1 MARPIKIIWSVE
13 LLKQF
18 AEAYATT
25 PNHELARRFNM
36 SISSIRRKGKELNLC
51 KDSFCKCKLSFNT
64 WIQIQELFHDH
75 SNTEIAKIVK
85 VSLRSVERVASILG
99 CRMLREEKNKVISVG
114 IRKGL
119 KSESRRRIFGI
130 NTKYNRPIG
139 KDKSRYE
146 AAEQLKQHGYIVIK
160 GSMTAYY
167 NDTMERYEDI
177 ENNAITN
184 GFRLLLWE

>member
-1 MARPIKIIWSVE
+1 MARPIKIVWSVE

-18 AEAYATT
+18 SEAYATT
-25 PNHELARRFNM
+25 PNHELAKRFNM

-119 KSESRRRIFGI
+119 KSESRRRIFGL
-130 NTKYNRPIG
+130 NTNYNRPIG
-139 KDKSRYE
+139 KDKSRNE
-146 AAEQLKQHGYIVIK
+146 AAEKLKQHGYIVIK

>member
-1 MARPIKIIWSVE
+1 MEKKKKIIWSVE

-25 PNHELARRFNM
+25 PNHELAKRFNM

-119 KSESRRRIFGI
+119 KSESRRRIFGL
-130 NTKYNRPIG
+130 NTSYNRPIG

>member
-1 MARPIKIIWSVE
+1 MARPIKIVWSVD
-13 LLKQF
+13 LLEQF

-25 PNHELARRFNM
+25 PNHELAKRYNM
-36 SISSIRRKGKELNLC
+36 SISSIRRKAKELNLR
-51 KDSFCKCKLSFNT
+51 KDTFCKGRKGFQT
-64 WIQIQELFHDH
+64 WIMVQELYQDH
-75 SNTEIAKIVK
+75 SYCEIAKMAK
-85 VSLRSVERVASILG
+85 VSVRTIERIARYLG

-114 IRKGL
+114 TRKGL
-119 KSESRRRIFGI
+119 KSQLRRRIFGLD
-130 NTKYNRPIG
+130 TYYNRPIG
-139 KDKSRYE
+139 TEKSRNE

-177 ENNAITN
+177 EKNAITN

>member
-1 MARPIKIIWSVE
+1 MARPKTFWTLE
-13 LLKQF
+13 LIEQF
-18 AEAYATT
+18 AEEYATT
-25 PNHELARRFNM
+25 PNYILAKRYRM
-36 SISSIRRKGKELNLC
+36 SISSIRRKAKELNLYKDALC
-51 KDSFCKCKLSFNT
+51 KYKSTFQT
-64 WIQIQELFHDH
+64 WILVQELFGDF
-75 SNTEIAKIVK
+75 SYDEIAKKAGVCRKTVQRIAK
-85 VSLRSVERVASILG
+85 SLG
-99 CRMLREEKNKVISVG
+99 CQLVREERNKIIATGTS
-114 IRKGL
+114 KGL
-119 KSESRRRIFGI
+119 KSELRRRIFGI

>member
-1 MARPIKIIWSVE
+1 M
-13 LLKQF
+13 
-18 AEAYATT
+18 
-25 PNHELARRFNM
+25 
-36 SISSIRRKGKELNLC
+36 
-51 KDSFCKCKLSFNT
+51 
-64 WIQIQELFHDH
+64 FHDH

-119 KSESRRRIFGI
+119 KSESRRRIFGL
-130 NTKYNRPIG
+130 NTSYNRPIG
-139 KDKSRYE
+139 KDKSRNE
-146 AAEQLKQHGYIVIK
+146 AAEKLKQHGYIVIK

-177 ENNAITN
+177 EKNAITN
-184 GFRLLLWE
+184 GFRLLLWV